1 MASLS
6 ERSNQKRAE
15 VTQKK
20 IKKAKHITSIV
31 VIISAII
38 CIIFYVF
45 FEMNRTYGA
54 VSVVNSINRADSSSV
69 QYLEYNGNILKYS
82 KDGAS
87 ALSLDGEIL
96 WNGSYDFKNPMAV
109 TCGNYVAIA
118 DIGGKEIYIFNGND
132 TGTKLE
138 VEAAV
143 EQISVANQGV
153 VAAILEN
160 DDEAQINIY
169 DPYSTTEQL
178 KVSIS
183 TSTDS
188 DGYPVAIALSEDGK
202 KLVTS
207 YINISSGVL
216 ESSVNFYNF
225 DEVGKNSVDRIVGS
239 RPLDREIVSNIEFI
253 NKTTICAYTETGFK
267 LYTMKQTPQD
277 IAEVTMTK
285 TIKSICHNKQY
296 ITFVL
301 EDVENMEY
309 PYLIQVY
316 NTAGKLVLEKNV
328 DCDYEKIEMGQKEIL
343 LYSKRESEIIR
354 INGIEKLIC
363 DFDAEIEYFF
373 PISGS
378 DKYILIDKEKIN
390 EIKLI
395 GNSQGE

>member
-188 DGYPVAIALSEDGK
+188 DGYPVAIALSED
-202 KLVTS
+202 
-207 YINISSGVL
+207 
-216 ESSVNFYNF
+216 
-225 DEVGKNSVDRIVGS
+225 
-239 RPLDREIVSNIEFI
+239 
-253 NKTTICAYTETGFK
+253 
-267 LYTMKQTPQD
+267 
-277 IAEVTMTK
+277 
-285 TIKSICHNKQY
+285 
-296 ITFVL
+296 
-301 EDVENMEY
+301 
-309 PYLIQVY
+309 
-316 NTAGKLVLEKNV
+316 
-328 DCDYEKIEMGQKEIL
+328 
-343 LYSKRESEIIR
+343 
-354 INGIEKLIC
+354 
-363 DFDAEIEYFF
+363 
-373 PISGS
+373 
-378 DKYILIDKEKIN
+378 
-390 EIKLI
+390 
-395 GNSQGE
+395 